1 MVDGKS
7 SPIRSAC
14 FVLPTYN
21 EAQNIVAIIR
31 QILVLDH
38 ANLTVQIL
46 VVDDAS
52 PDGTA
57 DLVHALNDERVRVL
71 SGQKRG
77 LGSAYTRAFEYVLKH
92 MSVDAV
98 VQMDADFSHAPMD
111 ASRLLAQLASTDVA
125 IGSRYVAGGS
135 VDPAWGLRRRLISKV
150 GNLFARSV
158 AGIYRV
164 RDCTAGFKAI
174 RVEALR
180 RAFPL
185 RLRVQGY
192 VFQVASL
199 HALQISGASIA
210 EVPIYFADRAAGE
223 TKLGR
228 DDIIEFFVHVW
239 WLRLLSRKT
248 FIKFALTGLTGVA
261 VNLVSFQLLLST
273 LTNPYVSSAIAIEIS
288 IVWNFMLNNFWT
300 FRDRTMRTRKRVR
313 GLKFNAV
320 SLLTLVLSFST
331 FVLLR
336 WFFPDHPAW
345 FSQFIS
351 IFPAALANYFAN
363 SYWTFKS
370 DQV

>member
-1 MVDGKS
+1 MADGKS

-14 FVLPTYN
+14 FIVPTYN
-21 EAQNIVAIIR
+21 EAENIVAIIR
-31 QILVLDH
+31 QILGLER
-38 ANLTVQIL
+38 AYLSVQVL
-46 VVDDAS
+46 VVDDSS

-57 DLVHALNDERVRVL
+57 NLVLELEDERVCVL
-71 SGQKRG
+71 SGKKQG
-77 LGSAYTRAFEYVLKH
+77 LGSAYIRGFAHVLEH
-92 MSVDAV
+92 MSVDAI
-98 VQMDADFSHAPMD
+98 VQMDADFSHAPTD
-111 ASRLLAQLASTDVA
+111 ASRLLAQLENSDVA

-135 VDPAWGLRRRLISKV
+135 VDPAWGLRRRLISKF
-150 GNLFARSV
+150 GNMFARYV

-199 HALQISGASIA
+199 HALHISGASIA

-228 DDIIEFFVHVW
+228 DDVIEFFVHVW

-248 FIKFALTGLTGVA
+248 FIKFALTGLSGVV
-261 VNLVSFQLLLST
+261 VNLASFQLLLST
-273 LTNPYVSSAIAIEIS
+273 VTNPYLSSAIAIEAS
-288 IVWNFMLNNFWT
+288 IIWNFFLNNFWT
-300 FRDRTMRTRKRVR
+300 FRDRAISSRKRVR

-320 SLLTLVLSFST
+320 SLLTLALSFST

-336 WFFPDHPAW
+336 WLFPEHPAW
-345 FSQFIS
+345 LSQLIS